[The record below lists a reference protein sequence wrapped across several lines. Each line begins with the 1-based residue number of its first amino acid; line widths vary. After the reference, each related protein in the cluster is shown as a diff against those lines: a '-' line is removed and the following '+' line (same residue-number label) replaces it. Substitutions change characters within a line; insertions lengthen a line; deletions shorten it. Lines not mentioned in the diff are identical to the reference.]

1 MTDNL
6 RAPDSGRRAL
16 EAARPHAKPPSIGSM
31 IADGIQVAF
40 AALRANW
47 TRTLLAILGVGVG
60 TGVVVTV
67 AAIVTGIRTEVLN
80 IFQGSGPDIFTVMP
94 FDFSDVRIAFDG
106 SGRPPWWNRP
116 EITDREIRR
125 MQALPAVHELNA
137 FFEFGASIRF
147 ESDWVSN
154 LQWHGM
160 SSSWTVSRP
169 GDFTSG
175 RNFTQAEV
183 NQARAVV
190 VISGEVATAV
200 FGELDPVGRR
210 VRVNAGRRAANE
222 LFTVIGVY
230 EPVANVFGEAADNF
244 AVVPFTTADKRLKA
258 RDRWTFML
266 VDIVPRDGV
275 ASEEAENQVVS
286 ALRSMR
292 ELGPADDNDFAI
304 VRADQI
310 VDLFNQM
317 TAMFFAVILGLSSV
331 GMLVGGIGV
340 IGIMLIS
347 VTERTREIG
356 IRKAIGATQQEIKWQ
371 FLIEASI
378 LTAAG
383 AVAGLLV
390 GWGASEALAAISP
403 LPARIPLWSVAAA
416 IILAIFTGILFGML
430 PALRAARLD
439 PVEALRYE

>member
-1 MTDNL
+1 MTDDL
-6 RAPDSGRRAL
+6 RSQRANRRPPAGAPGAN
-16 EAARPHAKPPSIGSM
+16 PPSIARM
-31 IADGIQVAF
+31 FRDGTQVAID
-40 AALRANW
+40 ALRGNW

-67 AAIVTGIRTEVLN
+67 AAIMTGIRSEVLN
-80 IFQGSGPDIFTVMP
+80 IFEASGPDNFTVMP

-106 SGRPPWWNRP
+106 SGRPPWWDRP
-116 EITDREIRR
+116 EISDREIRR
-125 MQALPAVHELNA
+125 MQGLPAVHELNA
-137 FFEFGASIRF
+137 FFDFGAAIRF
-147 ESDWVSN
+147 DSDWVRN

-160 SSSWTVSRP
+160 SSSWTISRP
-169 GDFTSG
+169 GDFVAG

-190 VISGEVATAV
+190 VISNEVATAV

-222 LFTVIGVY
+222 LFTVVGVY
-230 EPVANVFGEAADNF
+230 APLENAFGEVTDNF

-258 RDRWTFML
+258 RDRWTFMM
-266 VDIVPRDGV
+266 VDIVPRTDVG
-275 ASEEAENQVVS
+275 SEEAENQIIS

-292 ELGPADDNDFAI
+292 ELGPADDNNFAI

-356 IRKAIGATQQEIKWQ
+356 IRKAVGATQQEIKWQ
-371 FLIEASI
+371 FLIEASL
-378 LTAAG
+378 LTASG
-383 AVAGLLV
+383 AVAGILV
-390 GWGASEALAAISP
+390 GWAGSEILAAISP
-403 LPARIPLWSVAAA
+403 LPARIPLWSVVAA
-416 IILAIFTGILFGML
+416 IILAAFTGILFGML

>member
-1 MTDNL
+1 MGT
-6 RAPDSGRRAL
+6 GH
-16 EAARPHAKPPSIGSM
+16 EPS
-31 IADGIQVAF
+31 
-40 AALRANW
+40 
-47 TRTLLAILGVGVG
+47 LAVLGVGVG

-67 AAIVTGIRTEVLN
+67 AAIMTGIRSEVLN
-80 IFQGSGPDIFTVMP
+80 IFQATGPENFTVMP

-106 SGRPPWWNRP
+106 SGRPPWWDRP
-116 EITDREIRR
+116 EVTDREIRR
-125 MQALPAVHELNA
+125 MQSLPGVEELNA
-137 FFEFGASIRF
+137 SFEFGASIRF
-147 ESDWVSN
+147 ESDWVRN
-154 LQWHGM
+154 LSWRG
-160 SSSWTVSRP
+160 SSSTWTISYP
-169 GDFTSG
+169 GDFVSG
-175 RNFTQAEV
+175 RNFTAAEV
-183 NQARAVV
+183 NQARAVM
-190 VISGEVATAV
+190 VISNEVATAV
-200 FGELDPVGRR
+200 FGEVDPVGRR

-222 LFTVIGVY
+222 LFTVVGVY
-230 EPVANVFGEAADNF
+230 EPLESAFGEVTDNF

-258 RDRWTFML
+258 RDRWTFMI
-266 VDIVPRDGV
+266 VDIQPRAGI
-275 ASEEAENQVVS
+275 ASEEAENQVIS

-292 ELGPADDNDFAI
+292 QLGPADDNNFAI

-310 VDLFNQM
+310 IELFNQM
-317 TAMFFAVILGLSSV
+317 TAMFFAVVLGLSSV

-378 LTAAG
+378 LTASG

-390 GWGASEALAAISP
+390 GWAGSEILAAISP

-416 IILAIFTGILFGML
+416 IILAALTGILFGML
-430 PALRAARLD
+430 PALRASRLD